1 MPIAYVLTN
10 KLRIR
15 LKEPIGKLIRGSFT
29 ETAEELKSL
38 MTREESLPILI
49 TVGDTVSNNLSKN
62 HLLPKLSVVDNKAMR
77 RTIRP
82 IQFTAKTVLHV
93 GNPPGTITE
102 EAVSAIREGLKNQE
116 RVMIVVDGEED
127 LLTLVAIAYA
137 PENAFVV
144 YGQPNE
150 GIVVA
155 KVTTEKRSEVA
166 GILDSMRV
174 ARKAK

>member
-1 MPIAYVLTN
+1 MPIAYVITN
-10 KLRIR
+10 ELRTR
-15 LKEPIGKLIRGSFT
+15 LKEPIGQLTRGSFT
-29 ETAEELKSL
+29 ETAEKLKSL
-38 MTREESLPILI
+38 MTGEEKPPILI
-49 TVGDTVSNNLSKN
+49 TVGDTVSNNLAEN

-82 IQFTAKTVLHV
+82 IPFTAKTVLHV

-102 EAVSAIREGLKNQE
+102 EAVSAIREGLESQE
-116 RVMIVVDGEED
+116 RVLIVVDGEED

-150 GIVVA
+150 GIVVV
-155 KVTTEKRSEVA
+155 KVTTEKRREVI
-166 GILDSMRV
+166 GILDSMKV